1 MNNPF
6 FDPNNL
12 PDDNFNDKQTDDIP
26 SPETTKTLKKLFTIL
41 ISIGLIIGIIS
52 SVVIVKVMNKY
63 GLTEKT
69 NQFQQIQQK

>member
-12 PDDNFNDKQTDDIP
+12 PDDDFNNNQTDDIP
-26 SPETTKTLKKLFTIL
+26 SPQTTKTLKKLFTIL
-41 ISIGLIIGIIS
+41 ISLGLIIGIVTS
-52 SVVIVKVMNKY
+52 AVIVKVMNKY

-69 NQFQQIQQK
+69 NQFEQIQQ